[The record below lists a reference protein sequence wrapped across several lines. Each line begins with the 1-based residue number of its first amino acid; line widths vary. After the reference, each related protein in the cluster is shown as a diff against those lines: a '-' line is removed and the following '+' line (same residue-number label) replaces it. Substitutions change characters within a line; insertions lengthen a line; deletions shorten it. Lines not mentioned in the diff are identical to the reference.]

1 MSRLERFV
9 ICLLLRTPFVCIGL
23 ILDVTGRAYVRIQ
36 VVRQKLVEMARV
48 ELLPRQG
55 IVGHIVELSCGA
67 FRKFYKVLAGK
78 LGIIHPLILAVVIQ
92 VLWLSFEDPLSLQE
106 VVKSETSVLHI

>member
-9 ICLLLRTPFVCIGL
+9 VRFLLGTPLVCIGL

-78 LGIIHPLILAVVIQ
+78 LGIIHPLILVTVIQ
-92 VLWLSFEDPLSLQE
+92 VLRLSFEDPFPLEE